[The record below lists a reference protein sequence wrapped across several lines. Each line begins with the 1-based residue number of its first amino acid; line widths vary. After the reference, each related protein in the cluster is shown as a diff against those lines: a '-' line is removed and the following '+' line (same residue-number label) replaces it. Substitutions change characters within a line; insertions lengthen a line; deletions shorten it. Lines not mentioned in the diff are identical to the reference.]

1 MSFSRLSSLT
11 AFHRW
16 AMLGMLLAAA
26 SPVMALEGAVG
37 VTKVC
42 LNGSASVSDCNC
54 GGKDSVQVCVKGRST
69 INLLNLTYTHDA
81 WDYRVSDPGTTGCA
95 PCGGTQ
101 AGQAGQIP
109 RPLALHRT
117 MKFRN
122 TWIRGSLGAGAYLDT
137 DVMLWL
143 SRTNPDGSGR
153 IIRYSPEAFGE
164 TWFWDAGPKVD
175 DTTVDGVYH
184 DEINITVD
192 LRLFDAAGALV
203 VDQNQAVRAI
213 LTQADGDRQIYEII
227 QTSDDPAADRQGRLV
242 RWEDRNGNG
251 ITVSYQYPRDAV
263 ITGWRDVLWRQTAI
277 SDDAGRTATITI
289 DTSNGKIRT
298 ITLPG
303 GGVLTYTQDAD
314 RNLIRVDH
322 PDDSLSTFGRRQD
335 VASQSTVI
343 DIDDPAAGTTHRRK
357 SVFVANAVWVDPV
370 TNEIL
375 NQPAGFL
382 RKVLGGT
389 GEVVFEAAFD
399 AERSD
404 TKYVFTGGNQ
414 WRRLVCPNGNQPLI
428 EDAVREVSPTGS
440 ATWRV
445 TDSAVRNARKQVTSQ
460 VDEAGRRTQRVF
472 VPGTYHIANQTN
484 PDGTTRSTTWNAFG
498 EPLVETDE
506 LGRVTVSTYD
516 ERGNRLSRT
525 EGHGTPEAATWTWTY
540 NARGQ
545 VLTATDPRTNPATI
559 TAALPGATKAYVY
572 DAAGHLVAITE
583 PPDALDVPNAPRAT
597 TTFTYDARGRRVSMT
612 QPIGE
617 HGQTTT
623 YTWDTLNRL
632 TCITYPDTSTETF
645 TYASSGADAGLLIE
659 KTDRNGNRERCVY
672 DGDGREIACTRAFGT
687 TAAVTRTTTYLSGTN
702 LPTVIE
708 EAGERTVM
716 TYDNRNRVV
725 ATTRVPAIGRSLTST
740 QVYDATGAAV
750 STDPYGRRSITVRD
764 DRNRPVRSVQ
774 ELVPGPLS
782 DAAIATSWSA
792 DATMTLLPL
801 GTPATAPSMTPGPNG
816 SFTLTG
822 SGWFWGSSDVGT
834 WYARTAYGDVDLVVR
849 LDSTSNATE
858 WSKPGLMI
866 RASDA
871 ADAANV
877 LVIANNTHGMI
888 MQCRAT
894 TGGTT
899 SGIYTGPTGSTT
911 VPATWLRLRRQG
923 NVIEAL
929 SSPDG
934 ETWTSNGTVT
944 INLPTVVRAGL
955 AINGNSGG
963 TPETAVFSNLS
974 IAVPADNPTA
984 HPELALPRFAA
995 GLSRSTAGSDLVI
1008 TDTVYDAAGQVIER
1022 IDGRGYRTTFAYD
1035 QRGRLISQTEAV
1047 GHAEATTGIG
1057 YDAAGNRTRV
1067 TSPRGI
1073 ETRMTYTG
1081 RNLLADV
1088 TEDATASAVRTRLL
1102 TYTPTRKVKTETD
1115 ALDRTTIYTYG
1126 GCCDRL
1132 RAITDP
1138 DDFTTTFAYDAK
1150 GNRTVVTDPN
1160 ENATVTVYDARDRVV
1175 SVTNAATETT
1185 SFLYDDVLGDGVQGP
1200 ASAALTTVQTLVG
1213 TLGLGGVAGGDG
1225 SVAFVRAPGTT
1236 AQTTD
1241 DEITAE
1247 LRDGLGRTVAR
1258 VNALGHATI
1267 AAYDTVTAGLVETTQ
1282 TDAVGHV
1289 TRAHADGAGR
1299 VRQQVDALG
1308 NTSVATFDA
1317 NGNQLSQRDALGI
1330 GWDATYDSRNRL
1342 FTRTTTRVGAMSEEF
1357 AYDLDGNQAGS
1368 IRMDGVTPIS
1378 TETSVYDARNRRIA
1392 LIDRLGG
1399 ITRFGYDLVGNLISI
1414 SDADNE
1420 GAVNGPAASRTTQYV
1435 YNARNLLVA
1444 EAFPEGQNGVTGD
1457 ARARTL
1463 RVYTYDGARRL
1474 LSRQVGLLASAFSAA
1489 PAFAG
1494 AVTRTDYDYD
1504 DANRLERRR
1513 YEDGLHDTFAYDQS
1527 GRLTAADSARYAS
1540 QVGRIYDSG
1549 GRLVSESLTLPDGQL
1564 SGQVLQSATWTVGYT
1579 YNADNTLASQTYPTG
1594 TVVARS
1600 YTNRHEL
1607 AEVTMGTGPGP
1618 HPAVATRTF
1627 DAAGRLVTSQAGNNL
1642 VETRAYV
1649 AGDHRVAS
1657 ITVPGVTAFGYA
1669 YDPEGRKQTETNP
1682 HANGGGQTFNYDFAD
1697 RLTSWTAGAAAT
1709 QSWNLTKV
1717 GDWTSTTR
1725 DGVVETRTNTSVHEA
1740 IQVGPN
1746 ILSYDQ
1752 QGNLTKDEHGT
1763 ALAWDPE
1770 NRLTRAVINRDA
1782 SESGFGS
1789 VAQYRY
1795 DALGR
1800 RIAKTVDGQT
1810 TLYLPAGA
1818 QTVVEL
1824 TRPALPAS
1832 QAAIDGVES
1841 DGTLSNQ
1848 ALTPASGGILA
1859 GSTVTRIN
1867 FQPASVATPAGFLAD
1882 KGKTA
1887 DVRTNGLTYGWSSD
1901 ATAQAVVR
1909 HGAVPLPEF
1918 DTHIEFAAGQSWSTT
1933 LPNGFYWVAV
1943 AAGDPLSI
1951 EQANHFDLNGTAL
1964 TDPDPGTVGQVP
1976 AYEAGDFDG
1985 WVELV
1990 QVSNGTLT
1998 LNPTTNALRAKVCW
2012 LEILPAPLDGQG
2024 QPLAVPVA
2032 TVQAMATLI
2041 SKATAETGASPKP
2054 TNTEKEF
2061 AYLDYVDAVAA
2072 FTVSTKGGPKQRFYP
2087 HYNHLWSVAAV
2098 TSASGQVVERY
2109 TYTAYGKQ
2117 TKTVM
2122 PGQVA
2127 SGFGRGFTGYVADS
2141 ESGYLFARS
2150 RMYSPGLGRF
2160 VGRDDY
2166 GSYRDGMSL
2175 YSAYFVPNSLD
2186 PYGWWCTP
2194 WYGTSGWEG
2203 TGDFR
2208 YSLWFPSESFDWS
2221 TRAPGTPTEWKRDKE
2236 EKFKEYTDEC
2246 RWCVCE
2252 NKYIPSLS
2260 YIPYRECKGKVYTGK
2275 EKWENVGVETKSEP
2289 WQAWPPL
2296 PPPVPPIGIISP
2308 PIPNF
2313 P

>member
-1 MSFSRLSSLT
+1 MNISRLSAVA

-16 AMLGMLLAAA
+16 AMLGVLLAAVN
-26 SPVMALEGAVG
+26 PIMALEGVVG

-42 LNGSASVSDCNC
+42 LNGTPSCPPCDCKN
-54 GGKDSVQVCVKGRST
+54 GKDTTKACEKKKST
-69 INLLNLTYTHDA
+69 INLLNLTYVHDA
-81 WDYRVSDPGTTGCA
+81 WDYLVVDPGSTGCT
-95 PCGGTQ
+95 PCGGSL

-109 RPLALHRT
+109 RPLSLRRS

-122 TWIRGSLGAGAYLDT
+122 TWIRGSLGSGAYLDT

-153 IIRYSPEAFGE
+153 VIRYSPEAFGE
-164 TWFWDAGPKVD
+164 IWFWDAGSKVD

-277 SDDAGRTATITI
+277 TDDAGRTATITI

-298 ITLPG
+298 ITVPG

-322 PDDSLSTFGRRQD
+322 PDASVSTFAQHQD
-335 VASQSTVI
+335 AVSQSTVI
-343 DIDDPAAGTTHRRK
+343 DMDDPAAGTTHRRK
-357 SVFVANAVWVDPV
+357 SVFVGNAVWVDPA
-370 TNEIL
+370 TSEIR

-382 RKVLGGT
+382 RKVVDGA
-389 GEVVFEAAFD
+389 GELTFEAGFD
-399 AERSD
+399 AERAD

-414 WRRLVCPNGNQPLI
+414 WRRLVCPSGNQPLI
-428 EDAVREVSPTGS
+428 EDAVYEISATGS

-472 VPGTYHIANQTN
+472 VPGTYHIASQTN

-498 EPLVETDE
+498 QPLVETDE

-525 EGHGTPEAATWTWTY
+525 EGSGTPEAATWTWSY

-545 VLTATDPRTNPATI
+545 ILTATDPRTNPAMI
-559 TAALPGATKAYVY
+559 TAALPGATTAYAY
-572 DAAGHLVAITE
+572 DAAGHLVAITD

-597 TTFTYDARGRRVSMT
+597 TTFTYDARGRRVSMI
-612 QPIGE
+612 QPIGAN
-617 HGQTTT
+617 GQTTT
-623 YTWDTLNRL
+623 YTWDALNRL

-645 TYASSGADAGLLIE
+645 IYASSGADAGLLIE
-659 KTDRNGNRERCVY
+659 KTDRNGNRERCSF

-687 TAAVTRTTTYLSGTN
+687 AAAVTRTTTYLSGTN

-708 EAGERTVM
+708 EAGERTVT
-716 TYDNRNRVV
+716 TYDSRNRVV
-725 ATTRVPAIGRSLTST
+725 DTTRVPAIGRSLTST
-740 QVYDATGAAV
+740 QVYDTTGSASV
-750 STDPYGRRSITVRD
+750 STDPYARRSITVQD

-782 DAAIATSWSA
+782 DAAIAGSWSA

-834 WYARTAYGDVDLVVR
+834 WYARNAYGDVDLVVR

-871 ADAANV
+871 ANAANV

-888 MQCRAT
+888 MQYRAT

-911 VPATWLRLRRQG
+911 VPTTWLRLRRQG

-934 ETWTSNGTVT
+934 VTWTSNGTVT
-944 INLPTVVRAGL
+944 IDLPTVVRAGL

-974 IAVPADNPTA
+974 IEVPADNPTA

-995 GLSRSTAGSDLVI
+995 GLSRSTTGSDLVI
-1008 TDTVYDAAGQVIER
+1008 TDTVYDAAGQAIER
-1022 IDGRGYRTTFAYD
+1022 IDGRGYRTAFAYD

-1047 GHAEATTGIG
+1047 GHAAATTGFG

-1115 ALDRTTIYTYG
+1115 ALDRVTVYGYG

-1132 RAITDP
+1132 LSVIDAAGFITS
-1138 DDFTTTFAYDAK
+1138 FTYDKK
-1150 GNRTVVTDPN
+1150 GNRTRVEDSN
-1160 ENATVTVYDARDRVV
+1160 QNAAVTVYDAQDRVV
-1175 SVTNAATETT
+1175 SVTNAENETT
-1185 SFLYDDVLGDGVQGP
+1185 QYLYDDVLSDGVQVQVP
-1200 ASAALTTVQTLVG
+1200 TLEVLTTVQTLVG
-1213 TLGLGGVAGGDG
+1213 TLGLGGLAGGDG
-1225 SVAFVRAPGTT
+1225 SVVFVRTPGATEH
-1236 AQTTD
+1236 AED

-1258 VNALGHATI
+1258 VNALTYTTLAT
-1267 AAYDTVTAGLVETTQ
+1267 YDTVVGGLGGLVETTQ
-1282 TDAVGHV
+1282 TDAVLHV
-1289 TRAHADGAGR
+1289 TRARTDGADR

-1308 NTSVATFDA
+1308 NVTTATFDA

-1357 AYDLDGNQAGS
+1357 AYDPDGNQVGS

-1378 TETSVYDARNRRIA
+1378 TETSVYDSHNRRIT

-1399 ITRFGYDLVGNLISI
+1399 TTSFAFDAVGNLVSI

-1420 GAVNGPAASRTTQYV
+1420 QGTPVATKTTQYA
-1435 YNARNLLVA
+1435 YDSRNLLVA
-1444 EAFPEGQNGVTGD
+1444 EAFPDGQQG
-1457 ARARTL
+1457 RTL
-1463 RVYTYDGARRL
+1463 RFYTYDGARRL
-1474 LSRQVGLLASAFSAA
+1474 IERRVGLLAGAFSAA

-1494 AVTRTDYDYD
+1494 TFTSTAYGYDL
-1504 DANRLERRR
+1504 ANRLESRN
-1513 YEDGLHDTFAYDQS
+1513 YGDGLPDTFAYDQS

-1540 QVGRIYDSG
+1540 QVDRGYDAA

-1579 YNADNTLASQTYPTG
+1579 YNPDNTLASQAYPTG

-1600 YTNRHEL
+1600 YSQRHEL
-1607 AEVTMGTGPGP
+1607 AEVTMGVGPNP
-1618 HPAVATRTF
+1618 HPVVATRTF
-1627 DAAGRLVTSQAGNNL
+1627 DAAGRLTQQISGDPVTGLA
-1642 VETRAYV
+1642 ETRNYV
-1649 AGDHRVAS
+1649 PGDYRVTN
-1657 ITVPGVTAFGYA
+1657 ITVPGVTNFGYL
-1669 YDPEGRKQTETNP
+1669 YDLEGRKASESNP
-1682 HANGGGQTFNYDFAD
+1682 YAAGGGQTFQYDAAD
-1697 RLTSWTAGAAAT
+1697 RLTSWAAGTAAT

-1717 GDWTSTTR
+1717 GDWNSTIR
-1725 DGVVETRTNTSVHEA
+1725 DGVVETRVNTAVHEA
-1740 IQVGPN
+1740 IQVGSN

-1770 NRLTRAVINRDA
+1770 NRLTRALINRAA

-1800 RIAKTVDGQT
+1800 RIGKTVDGLT

-1832 QAAIDGVES
+1832 QAALNGAES
-1841 DGTLSNQ
+1841 DGTLANQ
-1848 ALTPASGGILA
+1848 ALTPASGGVLS
-1859 GSTVTRIN
+1859 GSGVTRIN
-1867 FQPASVATPAGFLAD
+1867 FQPATTQIPAGFLAD
-1882 KGKTA
+1882 KGKPYPVASAT
-1887 DVRTNGLTYGWSSD
+1887 RTNGLSYGWSAD

-1909 HGAVPLPEF
+1909 NGAVPLPEF
-1918 DTHIEFAAGQSWSTT
+1918 DTFIQAQPDAGDSTSWSIA
-1933 LPNGFYWVAV
+1933 LPDGFYQVV
-1943 AAGDPLSI
+1943 VVAGDALSRN
-1951 EQANHFDLNGTAL
+1951 QTNDLQIGDQIGDDVTEA
-1964 TDPDPGTVGQVP
+1964 TEAITY
-1976 AYEAGDFDG
+1976 AAGDFDG
-1985 WVELV
+1985 FAVV
-1990 QVSNGTLT
+1990 VHVTDGVLT
-1998 LNPTTNALRAKVCW
+1998 
-2012 LEILPAPLDGQG
+2012 IAPLSSAYHAKLCFIEIGARSET
-2024 QPLAVPVA
+2024 AVPFDADTTQRLANLVA
-2032 TVQAMATLI
+2032 RANAQ
-2041 SKATAETGASPKP
+2041 TGASARPV
-2054 TNTEKEF
+2054 NSVKEY
-2061 AYLDYVDAVAA
+2061 AYLDYVDEVVAYQQ
-2072 FTVSTKGGPKQRFYP
+2072 TVNGVTKRYYP
-2087 HYNHLWSVAAV
+2087 HYNHLYSVAALTGDPV
-2098 TSASGQVVERY
+2098 NGVVPVVERY
-2109 TYTAYGKQ
+2109 KYDAYGRQ
-2117 TKTVM
+2117 TITSDGGAVRSKSAV
-2122 PGQVA
+2122 
-2127 SGFGRGFTGYVADS
+2127 GFDRSFTGYLVDS
-2141 ESGYLFARS
+2141 ETGLLHARR
-2150 RMYSPGLGRF
+2150 RMYSPSLERFIRRDPLGF
-2160 VGRDDY
+2160 V
-2166 GSYRDGMSL
+2166 DGFSL
-2175 YSAYFVPNSLD
+2175 YGAYFIPNTVD
-2186 PYGWWCTP
+2186 PSGLYSCPDFCKNHGGMKSEKFEDKTIETIIETSKFNYTEVATGEEPSVYGASILYNYDYQTKEVKKQRTLHTCTCNEQICP
-2194 WYGTSGWEG
+2194 
-2203 TGDFR
+2203 
-2208 YSLWFPSESFDWS
+2208 WFPNTGTYAYEGPVKRKEGEWSEVKHS
-2221 TRAPGTPTEWKRDKE
+2221 TVPEVKR
-2236 EKFKEYTDEC
+2236 
-2246 RWCVCE
+2246 
-2252 NKYIPSLS
+2252 P
-2260 YIPYRECKGKVYTGK
+2260 
-2275 EKWENVGVETKSEP
+2275 
-2289 WQAWPPL
+2289 
-2296 PPPVPPIGIISP
+2296 
-2308 PIPNF
+2308 
-2313 P
+2313 